1 MYAHDRA
8 VDALR
13 SWLLVE
19 LSSSSSSHLAW
30 RCGNS
35 PGMGPPTSFGGQRT
49 RLSTEMSTDMADVE
63 AVPALAAA
71 TAAPTKNAG
80 SQTLDRG
87 IRALKMVAAAPGGM
101 TIQEVADQLE
111 VHRTIAHRLL
121 GTLTEHHL
129 IARGPDNRFRAGGGL
144 MALASGL
151 QSTLRDTAMPIM
163 RELAEELE
171 STVVLLVREGEEVV
185 GIAVAAPTK
194 ATYHLAFRTG
204 SRHPLGRGSA
214 GICLLSALPARPG
227 ERPEVTRARAQ
238 GFAVSKGEVEPGA
251 HGLAVLIRQGDSV
264 PNACLNL
271 ITYRDDVMARAAP
284 AMLEGAARIG
294 ALLS

>member
-1 MYAHDRA
+1 M
-8 VDALR
+8 
-13 SWLLVE
+13 
-19 LSSSSSSHLAW
+19 
-30 RCGNS
+30 
-35 PGMGPPTSFGGQRT
+35 T
-49 RLSTEMSTDMADVE
+49 DVE
-63 AVPALAAA
+63 AASARTAVP
-71 TAAPTKNAG
+71 TSPKNAG

-87 IRALKMVAAAPGGM
+87 IRALEMVAAAPGGM

-121 GTLTEHHL
+121 GTLADHHL

-144 MALASGL
+144 AALADGL
-151 QSTLRDTAMPIM
+151 QRTLRDTAMPIM

-194 ATYHLAFRTG
+194 GTYHLAFRTG
-204 SRHPLGRGSA
+204 SRHLLGRGSA

-238 GFAVSKGEVEPGA
+238 GFSVSRGEVEPGA
-251 HGLAVLIRQGDSV
+251 HGLAVLIRQGGEIPS
-264 PNACLNL
+264 ACINL
-271 ITYRDDVMARAAP
+271 VTYRDDIMAGAAP
-284 AMLEGAARIG
+284 VMLEGAARIS

>member
-1 MYAHDRA
+1 MSELEVVAGADA
-8 VDALR
+8 V
-13 SWLLVE
+13 
-19 LSSSSSSHLAW
+19 
-30 RCGNS
+30 
-35 PGMGPPTSFGGQRT
+35 
-49 RLSTEMSTDMADVE
+49 
-63 AVPALAAA
+63 
-71 TAAPTKNAG
+71 AAPSKNAG

-87 IRALKMVAAAPGGM
+87 IRALEMVAAASGGM
-101 TIQEVADQLE
+101 TVQDVADGLG

-121 GTLTEHHL
+121 ATLADHRL

-144 MALASGL
+144 TALAGGV
-151 QSTLRDTAMPIM
+151 QSALRETAMPIM

-194 ATYHLAFRTG
+194 STYHLAFRTG

-214 GICLLSALPARPG
+214 GICLLSALPPRPG

-238 GFAVSKGEVEPGA
+238 GFAVSRGEVEPGA

-271 ITYRDDVMARAAP
+271 ITYRDDIMAGAAP
-284 AMLEGAARIG
+284 AMLDGAARIS
-294 ALLS
+294 AQLS

>member
-1 MYAHDRA
+1 MTDP
-8 VDALR
+8 DPL
-13 SWLLVE
+13 
-19 LSSSSSSHLAW
+19 
-30 RCGNS
+30 NS
-35 PGMGPPTSFGGQRT
+35 PDGG
-49 RLSTEMSTDMADVE
+49 
-63 AVPALAAA
+63 
-71 TAAPTKNAG
+71 AAPSSKNAG

-87 IRALKMVAAAPGGM
+87 LRALELVAAAPGGM
-101 TIQEVADQLE
+101 TVQDVAEQLG

-121 GTLTEHHL
+121 ATLADHHL

-144 MALASGL
+144 IALAVGL

-171 STVVLLVREGEEVV
+171 STVVLLVR
-185 GIAVAAPTK
+185 IAVAAPTNS
-194 ATYHLAFRTG
+194 TYHLAFRTG

-214 GICLLSALPARPG
+214 GICLLSALPPRTG

-251 HGLAVLIRQGDSV
+251 HGLAVLIRQGDET
-264 PNACLNL
+264 PGACLNL
-271 ITYRDDVMARAAP
+271 ITYRDDIMAGAAP
-284 AMLEGAARIG
+284 VMLEGAARIS